1 MTERHRLVRVP
12 ASSANLGPGY
22 DVMAVALDVHLELEV
37 RETGTFSVTC
47 EGLDV
52 PLDRSNLVVQAFE
65 TLQPADGL
73 SFRIGG
79 GIPLARGMGSSAA
92 AIVAGLVAADHLFEL
107 GLERQDLLERATA
120 LEGHPDNV
128 AAAICGGFVVCT
140 SGPKLT
146 ATVIDAPEGLE
157 GILVIPDVEVS
168 TKLAREAIPDQVPL
182 TDAVTNAASAAH
194 LALGL
199 SRGDFSL
206 VGMGLHDRIHQERR
220 RHLFPKSM
228 EVVEAAGELGAIGAT
243 ISGAGPT
250 VLVWTTWQETGRVV
264 QELRERCQ
272 GWAEVRRVGFSP
284 LGADVPEL

>member
-1 MTERHRLVRVP
+1 VTERHRLVRVP

-22 DVMAVALDVHLELEV
+22 DIMAVALDVYLELEV

-47 EGLDV
+47 DGIDV
-52 PLDRSNLVVQAFE
+52 PLDRSNLVVRAFE

-79 GIPLARGMGSSAA
+79 EIPLARGMGSSAA
-92 AIVAGLVAADHLFEL
+92 AIVAGLMAADHLFEL

-168 TKLAREAIPDQVPL
+168 TKLAREAIPSQIPVN
-182 TDAVTNAASAAH
+182 DAVANAASAAH

-206 VGMGLHDRIHQERR
+206 IGMGLHDRLHQERR

-228 EVVEAAGELGAIGAT
+228 EIVETAAEMGAIGAT

-250 VLVWTTWQETGRVV
+250 VLVWTNWQETGNVV
-264 QELRERCQ
+264 QRLRERCD